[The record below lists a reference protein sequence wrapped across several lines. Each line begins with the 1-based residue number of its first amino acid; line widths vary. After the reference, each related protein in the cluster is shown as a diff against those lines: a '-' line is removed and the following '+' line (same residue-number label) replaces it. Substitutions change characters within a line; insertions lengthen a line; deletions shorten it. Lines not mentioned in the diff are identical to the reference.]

1 MTGSQERR
9 NKHRRFSDRRVH
21 VLLRVYEILFDME
34 EGDERDTAVIDELRL
49 DFETDRSALVT
60 LGPDGNGRVEVSSLS
75 GSWNDDRVKGSVL
88 SGKGLEDLLE
98 AHRLATGAVTLTY
111 TRRPSVFSVEG
122 WERLW
127 AGDLGANATALL
139 SVAIEPERAERRLLW
154 LQQASYSREWSSHD
168 RELAE
173 EVASLMSRA
182 TDKARGGG

>member
-9 NKHRRFSDRRVH
+9 NQYRRFTDRRVH
-21 VLLRVYEILFDME
+21 VLLRVHEILFDMP

-49 DFETDRSALVT
+49 DFETDRAALVT
-60 LGPDGNGRVEVSSLS
+60 TRPDDSAEVEVDSLC
-75 GSWNDDRVKGSVL
+75 GSWNGEIKGTVL
-88 SGKGLEDLLE
+88 SGKGLQDLLQ

-122 WERLW
+122 WGRLW
-127 AGDLGANATALL
+127 AGDLGAKATALL

-154 LQQASYSREWSSHD
+154 LLQASYSREWSSHD

-182 TDKARGGG
+182 ADKARR